1 MTWEQILITCVATIA
16 TGLASW
22 LVTMLTK
29 WLSSKIKD
37 EKMRRCLNALNDI
50 IIAAVQSTNQTFVEA
65 MKKDGSFTKEAAEE
79 AFNQTMSI
87 VKAQLTEDLKSF
99 ISENFGDI
107 EAFLRAQIE
116 AKVNLLK
123 MTK

>member
-29 WLSSKIKD
+29 WLSNKIKD
-37 EKMRRCLNALNDI
+37 EKMRRCINALNDI

-65 MKKDGSFTKEAAEE
+65 MKKDGTFTKEAAEE

-87 VKAQLTEDLKSF
+87 VRSQLTEDLKSF

>member
-1 MTWEQILITCVATIA
+1 MSWEQILITCVATIA

-37 EKMRRCLNALNDI
+37 EKMRRCINALNDI

-99 ISENFGDI
+99 INENFGDI

-116 AKVNLLK
+116 AKVSMLK
-123 MTK
+123 MPR